1 MGGQRARVG
10 ITAYYYGKRLG
21 VGLTMNGASGEIL
34 ATRETRARRSFL
46 SCLESV

>member
-10 ITAYYYGKRLG
+10 ITAYYGKRLG
-21 VGLTMNGASGEIL
+21 VRLTMKGASGEIL